1 MQEDIQTQIS
11 ELEMK
16 LKKLRSEQVTELQD
30 QLKDARQTVAEL
42 QTEIA
47 MLADHEVK
55 PYLSRQFQSL
65 SDAVCRCYFL
75 TMALKQ
81 FA

>member
-1 MQEDIQTQIS
+1 MQEEVQTQIA
-11 ELEMK
+11 ELEAK
-16 LKKLRSEQVTELQD
+16 LKQLRFGQVTELQD
-30 QLKDARQTVAEL
+30 QLKAARQTVAEL
-42 QTEIA
+42 QAEIA

-55 PYLSRQFQSL
+55 PYLCRQFQSL
-65 SDAVCRCYFL
+65 SDAVCRCYFI